1 MSDRRRDQFEIQILP
16 HAKAAYS
23 LARWMLRHPQD
34 AEDAVQDSV
43 LKAYKAFDNQIASS
57 PAAWLLAIV
66 RNTCLTRI
74 ERRRVDDKIVVL
86 SDMAPGAAMDQ
97 LERQAQ
103 AARSDSNVRA
113 DDAMIA
119 DELRRRVH
127 AAIAT
132 LPVQFREVIVLRE
145 FHDLSYREIADIV
158 GTPVGTVMSRLARAR
173 DRLKVALG
181 DIGLDRG
188 SETAS

>member
-1 MSDRRRDQFEIQILP
+1 MPAKRRDQFELTILP
-16 HAKAAYS
+16 HARAAYS

-43 LKAYKAFDNQIASS
+43 LKAYKAFDGHTGTS

-66 RNTCLTRI
+66 RNTCLTQI
-74 ERRRVDDKIVVL
+74 ERRRADQKVVVL
-86 SDMAPGAAMDQ
+86 SDMASGTDHERRPAMLRPDT
-97 LERQAQ
+97 APP
-103 AARSDSNVRA
+103 
-113 DDAMIA
+113 A
-119 DELRRRVH
+119 DETLITEEQRRRVH
-127 AAIAT
+127 AAIAM

-173 DRLKVALG
+173 ERLKTALG
-181 DIGLDRG
+181 ARITDDESG
-188 SETAS
+188 TAT